1 MFLLFVRENSIK
13 IRTPLLWNT
22 GYTKAFFKQAL
33 RFVVSD
39 IVKKGVLLIYTGNGP
54 KFALTYMR
62 VRNFGDCCEY
72 FKDCCL
78 GLKSQMMG
86 LVLFSINTNRKA
98 VLVYRQFYLSLNQR
112 VGVADEV
119 FGHNHPGRSRRGER
133 FSPRYRSR

>member
-1 MFLLFVRENSIK
+1 MFLLFVCENLIK

-39 IVKKGVLLIYTGNGP
+39 IVEKGVLLIYTGNGP

-62 VRNFGDCCEY
+62 VRNFGDYCEY

-78 GLKSQMMG
+78 GLKS
-86 LVLFSINTNRKA
+86 
-98 VLVYRQFYLSLNQR
+98 
-112 VGVADEV
+112 
-119 FGHNHPGRSRRGER
+119 
-133 FSPRYRSR
+133 